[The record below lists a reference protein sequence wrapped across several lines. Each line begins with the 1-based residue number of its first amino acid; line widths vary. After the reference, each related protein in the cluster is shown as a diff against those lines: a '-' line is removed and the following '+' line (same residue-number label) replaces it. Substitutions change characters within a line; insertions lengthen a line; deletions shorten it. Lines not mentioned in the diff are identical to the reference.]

1 MKMVKELEHGD
12 TITKMVLKVKF
23 QNTLNKE
30 SEQVYGRFMIKM
42 VN

>member
-1 MKMVKELEHGD
+1 MKMVKELEHGN

-23 QNTLNKE
+23 LTLNKE